1 MRKCFGL
8 LGLLLVASGAFAADP
23 QLVERGR
30 KEEQR
35 SCIACHSLL
44 LIDRQRISTA
54 AWKKE
59 IDKMIGWGA
68 VVPDPQ
74 LLLEYL
80 SQEYNESKPL
90 PPPELSGNGS
100 KTQSGKTGTSK

>member
-1 MRKCFGL
+1 MRLCFAFVL
-8 LGLLLVASGAFAADP
+8 LASTAFAADP
-23 QLVERGR
+23 QLLERGR

-35 SCIACHSLL
+35 SCVQCHSLM

-68 VVPDPQ
+68 VVPDRE

-80 SQEYNESKPL
+80 SQEYSDSKPL

-100 KTQSGKTGTSK
+100 KTNDHH

>member
-1 MRKCFGL
+1 MISMKVCCILIL
-8 LGLLLVASGAFAADP
+8 LGSCAFAADP
-23 QLVERGR
+23 QLLERGR

-35 SCIACHSLL
+35 SCVQCHSLL

-80 SQEYNESKPL
+80 SQEYRESKPL

-100 KTQSGKTGTSK
+100 KAQNHH